1 MRGQRSSLCPP
12 PDHMGSGAS
21 STCCHVQ
28 LPKPSAPSQ
37 QLQHVSLH
45 CAPADPPPH
54 PPVQLLTGPDRM
66 APAPTAWLRPGPH
79 GSDTAWWPHLQPLWH
94 HSQPGITSITFTF
107 EILLCALYGLL
118 SLRSNCCT
126 NLSPGAGVAVF
137 CWNIYWIKRYT
148 LLKGNFIK
156 LSLMAGWCS
165 KPTELTRVCCVCD
178 IKHNS
183 TNKPTDRDSLVVGVC
198 LQAERSWVQTPMSSV
213 HL

>member
-45 CAPADPPPH
+45 WAPADPPPH
-54 PPVQLLTGPDRM
+54 PPVQLLTRPDRM
-66 APAPTAWLRPGPH
+66 APTQP
-79 GSDTAWWPHLQPLWH
+79 DDLQPLWH

-126 NLSPGAGVAVF
+126 NLSAGAGVAVF
-137 CWNIYWIKRYT
+137 CLNIYWIKRYT
-148 LLKGNFIK
+148 LFKGNFIK
-156 LSLMAGWCS
+156 LSLMAGWCP

-183 TNKPTDRDSLVVGVC
+183 TSKPTHRDSLVVGVC
-198 LQAERSWVQTPMSSV
+198 LQAERSWVQTPMSTV